1 MNLLAPPEV
10 APLDEV
16 RTSARQEHLER
27 ELERRDA
34 RAPRR
39 RRGLRSGAAVAV
51 GIGAVAALLIGSGGG
66 PDVVSRALA
75 AVNRG
80 PYLGVVVR
88 GPHDGTY
95 ALVHLETHSIE
106 RVRPQIELWFDTR
119 KHGARA
125 NAGGCIRLVGPAT
138 RTGCYGSIF
147 GTGDPIAITGSLDS
161 YRAALASGHVRRTA
175 EATVRGHEATWLRV
189 TPSRGAIPKGS
200 AVYVAVD
207 RKTGQPLRIESRVGE
222 RVYGRQDIDIIA
234 ERRKLPSFVLPPLRI
249 PPLPPPGKGHGRG
262 GRDITL
268 AQAARILPGALWAGR
283 MVAGQPFRRA
293 RAIALDD
300 GTTQIELRYRG
311 ACPAHCILIKQG
323 VVAGWAPGG
332 HFARGLPDRSVLIPG
347 GRLGNGRAG
356 AVFLRLEGTGKA
368 AMIATARALRPLRA

>member
-1 MNLLAPPEV
+1 MCSSDL
-10 APLDEV
+10 
-16 RTSARQEHLER
+16 
-27 ELERRDA
+27 
-34 RAPRR
+34 
-39 RRGLRSGAAVAV
+39 
-51 GIGAVAALLIGSGGG
+51 GGG

-95 ALVHLETHSIE
+95 TLVHLETHSIE

-207 RKTGQPLRIESRVGE
+207 RKTGRPLRIESRVGE

-234 ERRKLPSFVLPPLRI
+234 
-249 PPLPPPGKGHGRG
+249 
-262 GRDITL
+262 
-268 AQAARILPGALWAGR
+268 
-283 MVAGQPFRRA
+283 
-293 RAIALDD
+293 
-300 GTTQIELRYRG
+300 
-311 ACPAHCILIKQG
+311 
-323 VVAGWAPGG
+323 
-332 HFARGLPDRSVLIPG
+332 
-347 GRLGNGRAG
+347 
-356 AVFLRLEGTGKA
+356 
-368 AMIATARALRPLRA
+368 